1 MRALVRSLVLVATLA
16 TLPALAANAPDPKLK
31 ALVEGPQR
39 TAEFVARD
47 KWRKPLEA
55 LSWAGVKPGQTVV
68 ELWPSSGYWTEILAP
83 YEAGTGKYIAAVN
96 SKNPT
101 SDRGKE
107 ALAKFTTK
115 LQGLNDKAEIVE
127 FNKDVEQIVPPG
139 TADVVFNGRNL
150 HNWMGGGYEDKALKL
165 AYAALKPGGL
175 LILEDHR
182 GDAKKPQDPKAE
194 NGYVREDYAIALATK
209 AGFKLARKSDLYT
222 NPRDTKD
229 YEKGV
234 WTLPPTL
241 TLKDVDKAKYE
252 AIGESDCFL
261 LVFEKPKK

>member
-1 MRALVRSLVLVATLA
+1 MRALVRSLALVATLA
-16 TLPALAANAPDPKLK
+16 SLPAIAANTPDPKLK
-31 ALVEGPQR
+31 ALVDGPQR
-39 TAEFVARD
+39 SVEFKARD
-47 KWRKPLEA
+47 VARKPLEA

-68 ELWPSSGYWTEILAP
+68 ELWPAGGYWTEILAP
-83 YEAGTGKYIAAVN
+83 YETGTGKYEAAVN
-96 SKNPT
+96 SRTPA

-127 FNKDVEQIVPPG
+127 FNPQVEQLVAPG
-139 TADVVFNGRNL
+139 SADVVFNGRNL
-150 HNWMGGGYEDKALKL
+150 HNWMASGFAEKAMQLS
-165 AYAALKPGGL
+165 YAALKPGGI

-182 GDAKKPQDPKAE
+182 ASTAKPQDPKAE
-194 NGYVREDYAIALATK
+194 NGYVREDYAIALAEK
-209 AGFKLARKSDLYT
+209 AGFKLDKKSELYA

-241 TLKDVDKAKYE
+241 ALKDQDKAKYE

-261 LVFEKPKK
+261 LVFVKPKK

>member
-1 MRALVRSLVLVATLA
+1 MRALVRSLALVATLA
-16 TLPALAANAPDPKLK
+16 ALPALAANAPDPKLK
-31 ALVEGPQR
+31 ALVDGPQR
-39 TAEFVARD
+39 SAEFKARD
-47 KWRKPLEA
+47 VARKPLEA
-55 LSWAGVKPGQTVV
+55 LTWAGVKPGQTVV
-68 ELWPSSGYWTEILAP
+68 ELWPSGGYWAEILAP
-83 YEAGTGKYIAAVN
+83 YETGSGKYVAAVN

-127 FNKDVEQIVPPG
+127 FNKDVAQIVAPG

-150 HNWMGGGYEDKALKL
+150 HNWMGGGYEDKAMQL

-182 GDAKKPQDPKAE
+182 ADTKKPQDPKAD

-209 AGFKLARKSDLYT
+209 AGFKFSKKSELYK

-261 LVFEKPKK
+261 LVFVKPKK